1 MHYPP
6 LLKLSESA
14 AVVGKAL
21 LKLGITLLVLS
32 AVVFFLT
39 VAPSDP
45 ARRMLGSE
53 ATPAQIA
60 AFHQEYGLGKPI
72 VVEYLDWLGNAVQ
85 GDFGKEYLTNE
96 PVWSVIRPRLTRSLP
111 LIALA
116 WLLMALFGVSLG
128 LLAGLRGGRVDSLLS
143 AGSVGLGAV
152 PEFVAGT
159 LLVTV
164 FAVKLHWLPANSGQA
179 GLVSSPFHAVSAYLL
194 PAVTIALVGMVHT
207 MRLTRANARDV
218 AAEPY
223 VRAARL
229 RGLSPAR
236 VSFRHVLPNAAP
248 PVVGSLALRLA
259 ALFGGMVIA
268 ENVFGFPGL
277 GQLLVDSAQSGNVPV
292 VQAIVLITGAAYV
305 IVNLLADGAVLALT
319 PRRRRRSR

>member
-1 MHYPP
+1 MHY
-6 LLKLSESA
+6 LSTSKVSRRVA
-14 AVVGKAL
+14 SFGTAL
-21 LKLGITLLVLS
+21 LKLAVTLLVLS

-45 ARRMLGSE
+45 ASRMLGPG
-53 ATPAQIA
+53 ATPAQVA
-60 AFHQEYGLGKPI
+60 AFHSEYGLGKPI
-72 VVEYLDWLGNAVQ
+72 VVEYFDWLGNVVQ
-85 GDFGKEYLTNE
+85 GDFGKAYITNE

-116 WLLMALFGVSLG
+116 WLLMAVFGVGLG
-128 LLAGLRGGRVDSLLS
+128 LLAGLRGGRVDSFLT

-164 FAVKLHWLPANSGQA
+164 FAVKLHWLPANSAQA
-179 GLVSSPFHAVSAYLL
+179 GLVSSPFGAMSAYVL
-194 PAVTIALVGMVHT
+194 PAITIALVGTVHT

-218 AAEPY
+218 AGEAY

-236 VSFRHVLPNAAP
+236 ISFRHVLPNAAP

-259 ALFGGMVIA
+259 GLFGGMVIA

-277 GQLLVDSAQSGNVPV
+277 GQLLVDSAQAGDVPV

-305 IVNLLADGAVLALT
+305 IVNLLADGAVLVLT
-319 PRRRRRSR
+319 PRRRVSK

>member
-1 MHYPP
+1 MHYPSS
-6 LLKLSESA
+6 LKLSRPA
-14 AVVGKAL
+14 AALGKAL
-21 LKLGITLLVLS
+21 LKLAVTLLVLS

-45 ARRMLGSE
+45 ARRMLGQG
-53 ATPAQIA
+53 ATPAQID
-60 AFHQEYGLGKPI
+60 AFNTEYGLGKPI

-85 GDFGKEYLTNE
+85 GDFGKSYITNE
-96 PVWSVIRPRLTRSLP
+96 PVWSVIRPALTRSLP

-116 WLLMALFGVSLG
+116 WLLMAVFGVSLG
-128 LLAGLRGGRVDSLLS
+128 MLAGLRGGRVDSFLT

-164 FAVKLHWLPANSGQA
+164 FAVKLHWLPANSSQA
-179 GLVSSPFHAVSAYLL
+179 GFVSNPFDAASAYVL
-194 PAVTIALVGMVHT
+194 PAITIALVGTVHT

-218 AAEPY
+218 AGEPY

-236 VSFRHVLPNAAP
+236 VSFHHVLPNAAP

-259 ALFGGMVIA
+259 ALLGGMVIA

-277 GQLLVDSAQSGNVPV
+277 GQLLVDSAQNGNVPV

-305 IVNLLADGAVLALT
+305 IVNLLADGAVLAVT
-319 PRRRRRSR
+319 PRRRASK